1 MKITSYYEFQHRPVI
16 RSGAGT
22 HILVPD
28 LIQGLGGKRPV
39 LFSDKGLTEAGLT
52 AKIESLFKMVP
63 GIQLAGTFDDIQQDA
78 KSTNINKGV
87 KFFKECNADSIIAI
101 GGGSVLDTAKTVKW
115 CVFNKVDQVEYRMT
129 GNLLEVWPQAKP
141 FDIPHISIAT
151 TAGTG
156 AEISTISVVY
166 NEMLNIKCNLM
177 NPYLCSDIA
186 ILDPDLTVGLP
197 PKVTAFTG
205 MDALTH
211 AVEGFFSTK
220 ANAFS
225 DALAL
230 HAAKMIMASL
240 KTAVENGKDI
250 VARAQMLQAS
260 AMAIT
265 SFQAAMAN
273 IPIHNL
279 AHTFGARYGIPHG
292 LANAVLMP
300 NVLRS
305 MPHLYT
311 PKINEFSRALGVEPN
326 HEDAQD
332 TLERCI
338 DAIVELRRNV
348 NLPEDFSEYAISAD
362 EIPALVPA
370 VQADPSALSFRI
382 PEDMI
387 AKVAEEVI
395 GSKVG
400 VQ

>member
-1 MKITSYYEFQHRPVI
+1 MKKTSYFEFHHRPVI
-16 RSGAGT
+16 RSGAGS

-39 LFSDKGLTEAGLT
+39 LFSDKGLTSAGLT
-52 AKIESLFKMVP
+52 QKIKSLFDMVP
-63 GIQLAGTFDDIQQDA
+63 GIQLAGVFDNIEQDA

-87 KFFKECNADSIIAI
+87 QFFKDCNADSIIAI

-115 CVFNKVDQVEYRMT
+115 CIYNNISQIEYSLG
-129 GNLLEVWPQAKP
+129 GNVLEVWPEAKP
-141 FDIPHISIAT
+141 LGIPHISLAT

-156 AEISTISVVY
+156 AEISSISVVF
-166 NEMLNIKCNLM
+166 NELLNVKCNLM

-220 ANAFS
+220 SNAFS
-225 DALAL
+225 DAFAL
-230 HAAKMIMASL
+230 HAAKLVVENI
-240 KTAVENGKDI
+240 KTAVHDGKNV
-250 VARAQMLQAS
+250 VARANMLQAS

-279 AHTFGARYGIPHG
+279 AHTFGAKYGIPHG

-300 NVLRS
+300 NVMAS
-305 MPHLYT
+305 MPSIYL
-311 PKINEFSRALGVEPN
+311 PKINEFAHSLGVSPN
-326 HEDAQD
+326 AENPQETLDA
-332 TLERCI
+332 CI
-338 DAIVELRRNV
+338 EFIINLRKDV
-348 NLPEDFSEYAISAD
+348 NLPGDFADYAIDAAD
-362 EIPALVPA
+362 IPQLVPA
-370 VQADPSALSFRI
+370 VQGDPSALSFRI
-382 PEDMI
+382 PDEI
-387 AKVAEEVI
+387 IKKVAQEVI
-395 GSKVG
+395 GSEVS
-400 VQ
+400 V